1 MNDIFSIQKL
11 KFSFEQEMKDEVIL
25 KFSNKQGGDYNVF
38 SYHWQCLHGQQLLDS
53 LKNSVFH

>member
-1 MNDIFSIQKL
+1 MVDLYDIQNT

-38 SYHWQCLHGQQLLDS
+38 AYHWQC
-53 LKNSVFH
+53 FA